1 MITLTTWIAVAV
13 GAAVGAPLRF
23 IVDRGVTEGVA
34 SARDTRQFPWG
45 LLVVNG
51 LGSAIAGV
59 VLATTTGDLRFLL
72 LVGFCGAF
80 TTFSGFGWEADRLWA
95 TARDAFWLAV
105 IVMPVVCVAL
115 FLGAW
120 RLAVIVVG

>member
-1 MITLTTWIAVAV
+1 VITLTTWFAVVV
-13 GAAVGAPLRF
+13 GAAVGAPLRY

-34 SARDTRQFPWG
+34 GARDVRQFPWG

-59 VLATTTGDLRFLL
+59 VLATTTGDLRVLL
-72 LVGFCGAF
+72 VVGFCGAF
-80 TTFSGFGWEADRLWA
+80 TTFSGFAWEADRLWA

-105 IVMPVVCVAL
+105 VVMPVVCVAL
-115 FLGAW
+115 FIVAW
-120 RLAVIVVG
+120 RLSVIVVG

>member
-1 MITLTTWIAVAV
+1 MITLTTWIAVV
-13 GAAVGAPLRF
+13 GGAAVGAPLRYL
-23 IVDRGVTEGVA
+23 VDRGVTEGVA
-34 SARDTRQFPWG
+34 SARNSRQFPWG
-45 LLVVNG
+45 LLVVNV

-95 TARDAFWLAV
+95 EARAVFWAAV
-105 IVMPVVCVAL
+105 VVMPVLCVAA
-115 FLGAW
+115 FLVTWKVASALG
-120 RLAVIVVG
+120 